1 DYYCLFWNYSPNTWV
16 F

>member
-1 DYYCLFWNYSPNTWV
+1 DYYCLLWNYSPNTWV